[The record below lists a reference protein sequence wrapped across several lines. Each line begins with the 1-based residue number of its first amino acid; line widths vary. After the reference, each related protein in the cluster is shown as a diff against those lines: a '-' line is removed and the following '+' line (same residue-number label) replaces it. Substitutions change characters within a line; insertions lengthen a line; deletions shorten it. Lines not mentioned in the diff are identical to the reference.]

1 MSALAPKR
9 LLLASHGTR
18 GAVAAEKIAL
28 AMCRPGVRLLHL
40 VVVPDFWKGM
50 MGDDWL
56 NSAKAR
62 DIYARY
68 VETQLEDEVRA
79 HFRRLERQVT
89 TRRARYE
96 PKLVFGKPTDCL
108 LDELQRTRVDVA
120 LLGSVRPKREPGLR
134 SRMLTDELLR
144 ASPVPLLIA
153 PYPRG

>member
-1 MSALAPKR
+1 MPPLNPKR

-18 GAVAAEKIAL
+18 GAVAAEKLAL
-28 AMCRPGVRLLHL
+28 AMCGPTVRLIHL

-79 HFRRLERQVT
+79 HFRRLERQVRK
-89 TRRARYE
+89 RRARYE
-96 PKLVFGKPTDCL
+96 PKLVFGKPAECL
-108 LDELQRTRVDVA
+108 LEELRRTRVDVA
-120 LLGSVRPKREPGLR
+120 ILGSVRPRRAPGLR